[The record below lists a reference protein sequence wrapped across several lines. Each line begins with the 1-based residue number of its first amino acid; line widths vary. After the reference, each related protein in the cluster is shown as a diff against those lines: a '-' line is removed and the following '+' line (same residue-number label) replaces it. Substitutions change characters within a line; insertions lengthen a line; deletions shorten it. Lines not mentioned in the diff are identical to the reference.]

1 MSQKKSESK
10 YFPLPTLLNRYSP
23 AQVHLIEHV
32 SEALHTVSRVISS
45 VTSIKDQVAVN
56 PYHGICERSF
66 LNARKY
72 LRIFSDYDTLMPL
85 EFYAEEFHSG
95 RFGIEQIQSA
105 IEELENTPVGA
116 HQIPTAKKI
125 AERLQSLADNVDY
138 LDRAPDQMR
147 QQHNRPVRT
156 LSELL
161 DENTNFN
168 WSELIYDEIS
178 KYCAMHYDQGQ
189 AIWPSPWKELTL
201 YQSWRSAAVYDRNLE
216 FRGLSGLRRY
226 ISQLP
231 RTPEISIISSLKS
244 LKVPPVLWET
254 YLLCQAFSIHNWSAW
269 IKYQAIESEIDDLS
283 GLLAIRLAYDAAL
296 SRAQKFEIDWSE
308 YPSQHPISFKSST
321 SAQADEI
328 LRYTL
333 LRASEIAFRDQ
344 LLRGLTAQTD
354 NTKVLSES
362 TGKSS
367 AIESDRTERM
377 PVSNSPTMIEFSPA
391 AGEWSKAGPEWELA
405 GKAAFVIASQ
415 QYIRENDLEANT
427 LLCRYD
433 HSHDPEGIVLEKIM
447 TAPMIFAHCKNMQSY
462 ASAVDNHQSES
473 SLKSLQ
479 NVLVDIGILSGTDGA
494 ITTDSPWQSLQTG
507 SKFDHKP
514 IRLHVVIAA
523 PRYLIEKI
531 ISKHQNIMNL
541 LSSNWMHLVSLDEEQ
556 AFEYSTEGIWK
567 KIVLPEN

>member
-1 MSQKKSESK
+1 
-10 YFPLPTLLNRYSP
+10 
-23 AQVHLIEHV
+23 
-32 SEALHTVSRVISS
+32 
-45 VTSIKDQVAVN
+45 
-56 PYHGICERSF
+56 
-66 LNARKY
+66 
-72 LRIFSDYDTLMPL
+72 MPL

-105 IEELENTPVGA
+105 IEELENSLVGTR
-116 HQIPTAKKI
+116 HIPSARKI
-125 AERLQSLADNVDY
+125 AERLQSLANNVDNQ
-138 LDRAPDQMR
+138 DRAPDPLIP
-147 QQHNRPVRT
+147 QHNRPVRT

-161 DENTNFN
+161 DQNTNSN
-168 WSELIYDEIS
+168 WSELIYEEIS
-178 KYCAMHYDQGQ
+178 KYCAMHYDQGE

-216 FRGLSGLRRY
+216 FHGLSGLRRY

-231 RTPEISIISSLKS
+231 HTPEISIISSLKS

-269 IKYQAIESEIDDLS
+269 IKCQAIESGIDDLS

-354 NTKVLSES
+354 NTKTVSES

-367 AIESDRTERM
+367 AIESDRTERI

-391 AGEWSKAGPEWELA
+391 AGEWSKAGPECELA
-405 GKAAFVIASQ
+405 GKPAFVIASQ
-415 QYIRENDLEANT
+415 QYIRENDLEAHSV
-427 LLCRYD
+427 LCSYD
-433 HSHDPEGIVLEKIM
+433 HNHDPEGIVLENIM
-447 TAPMIFAHCKNMQSY
+447 TAPMIFAHCRNMQSY
-462 ASAVDNHQSES
+462 ASAVDNHQSGS
-473 SLKSLQ
+473 SMKSL
-479 NVLVDIGILSGTDGA
+479 
-494 ITTDSPWQSLQTG
+494 
-507 SKFDHKP
+507 
-514 IRLHVVIAA
+514 
-523 PRYLIEKI
+523 
-531 ISKHQNIMNL
+531 
-541 LSSNWMHLVSLDEEQ
+541 
-556 AFEYSTEGIWK
+556 
-567 KIVLPEN
+567 

>member
-1 MSQKKSESK
+1 MSQKKSEST

-23 AQVHLIEHV
+23 AQVHLVEHL
-32 SEALHTVSRVISS
+32 SEALHVVSRVISS
-45 VTSIKDQVAVN
+45 VTPIKDQVAVN

-95 RFGIEQIQSA
+95 RFGIEHIQSA
-105 IEELENTPVGA
+105 IEELENYLVGT
-116 HQIPTAKKI
+116 HHIPSAKKI
-125 AERLQSLADNVDY
+125 AERLQKLADNVDNQ
-138 LDRAPDQMR
+138 DRAPDQLI

-161 DENTNFN
+161 DQNTNSD

-178 KYCAMHYDQGQ
+178 KYCAMHYDQGE

-201 YQSWRSAAVYDRNLE
+201 YQSWRSASVYDRNLE

-231 RTPEISIISSLKS
+231 HTPEISIISSLKS

-254 YLLCQAFSIHNWSAW
+254 YLLCQAFSIHCWSAR
-269 IKYQAIESEIDDLS
+269 IKCQAIESGIDDLS

-308 YPSQHPISFKSST
+308 YPSKHPISFKSST
-321 SAQADEI
+321 SAHDDEL

-354 NTKVLSES
+354 NTKVVSES

-377 PVSNSPTMIEFSPA
+377 PVSNSYSMIELSPA
-391 AGEWSKAGPEWELA
+391 AGAWSKAGPECELA
-405 GKAAFVIASQ
+405 GKPAFVIASQ
-415 QYIRENDLEANT
+415 KYIRENDLEANT
-427 LLCRYD
+427 FLCSYD
-433 HSHDPEGIVLEKIM
+433 HSHDPEGIVLENIM

-462 ASAVDNHQSES
+462 ASAVDNHQFGS
-473 SLKSLQ
+473 SNLNFQ
-479 NVLVDIGILSGTDGA
+479 NVLGGMGILSDKRGDL
-494 ITTDSPWQSLQTG
+494 TTGSPWQSLQTG
-507 SKFDHKP
+507 SRFDHKP
-514 IRLHVVIAA
+514 IRLHIVIAA

-531 ISKHQNIMNL
+531 ISKHPSIMNL
-541 LSSNWMHLVSLDEEQ
+541 LSGNWMHLVSLDEEQ
-556 AFEYSTEGIWK
+556 ALEYSTDGIWK

>member
-1 MSQKKSESK
+1 MSQKKSEST

-32 SEALHTVSRVISS
+32 TEALHVVSRVISS

-125 AERLQSLADNVDY
+125 AERLQSLADNVDH
-138 LDRAPDQMR
+138 LNRAPDQLR

-161 DENTNFN
+161 DQNKNSN

-178 KYCAMHYDQGQ
+178 KYCAMHYDQGN
-189 AIWPSPWKELTL
+189 AIWPSPWQELTL

-231 RTPEISIISSLKS
+231 HTPEISIISSLKS
-244 LKVPPVLWET
+244 LNVPPVLWET
-254 YLLCQAFSIHNWSAW
+254 YLLCQAFSIHSWSAW
-269 IKYQAIESEIDDLS
+269 IKYQASESEIDDLT

-308 YPSQHPISFKSST
+308 YPSKHPISFKSST
-321 SAQADEI
+321 SAQDDEI

-354 NTKVLSES
+354 NTKVVSES

-367 AIESDRTERM
+367 AIDSDRTERM
-377 PVSNSPTMIEFSPA
+377 PVSNSPTTIDLSPA
-391 AGEWSKAGPEWELA
+391 AGARSKAGPEWELA
-405 GKAAFVIASQ
+405 GKPAFVIASQ
-415 QYIRENDLEANT
+415 KYIRENDLEAHSV
-427 LLCRYD
+427 LCSYD
-433 HSHDPEGIVLEKIM
+433 HSHDPEGIVLENIM

-462 ASAVDNHQSES
+462 ASAVDNHQSGS
-473 SLKSLQ
+473 SLNSLQ
-479 NVLVDIGILSGTDGA
+479 NVLVDIGILSGKNGA

-507 SKFDHKP
+507 SRFDHKP

-523 PRYLIEKI
+523 PRCLIEKI

-541 LSSNWMHLVSLDEEQ
+541 LSGNWMQLVSLDEEQ
-556 AFEYSTEGIWK
+556 AFEYSTDGIWK